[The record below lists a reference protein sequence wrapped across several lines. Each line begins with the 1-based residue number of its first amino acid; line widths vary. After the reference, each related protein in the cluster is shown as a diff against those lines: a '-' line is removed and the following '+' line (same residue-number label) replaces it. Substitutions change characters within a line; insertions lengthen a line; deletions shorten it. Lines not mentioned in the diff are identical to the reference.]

1 MSPLRRRFYELRGSF
16 MKTFSVCAAATS
28 AVLVSLVVSSAACVS
43 AAAPG
48 TGGDAGATGPSGT
61 EKDASP
67 APSVDA
73 GVITVDAGPACNGL
87 AASAPPVNYTL
98 SSQGSPAAVT
108 GGTVADGTYDLT
120 SYTIYGA
127 GSVGGGFVA
136 NQATSVTLVIAG
148 TSWNQVQVFDIENT
162 TSTVSTNWAA
172 AVSGTSAI
180 TLTPSCP
187 QGAPAT
193 NATYEAT
200 DSALQLIYSTGG
212 FTVSETFAKQ

>member
-1 MSPLRRRFYELRGSF
+1 
-16 MKTFSVCAAATS
+16 MKAFSVRAAGTS
-28 AVLVSLVVSSAACVS
+28 ALFVSLVVCSSACVS
-43 AAAPG
+43 AAAPA

-67 APSVDA
+67 TPSVDA
-73 GVITVDAGPACNGL
+73 GVITVDAGPACNDL
-87 AASAPPVNYTL
+87 AATAPPVNYTL

-108 GGTVADGTYDLT
+108 GGTIADGTYDLT

-136 NQATSVTLVIAG
+136 NQATSVTLVVAG

-172 AVSGTSAI
+172 AVSGTAI

-193 NATYEAT
+193 DATYEAT
-200 DSALQLIYSTGG
+200 DTALQLIYSTGG